1 MKTESQFRSFCLH
14 VASLPFW
21 SKLHGNLP
29 SKLSKSKAKRW
40 QWCAYG
46 PRAPG
51 YPYTCPG
58 SCNHYGV
65 MNKKIV
71 RQKNFEIILFY
82 SALFYQNQ
90 TMSLFHSDFS
100 GIPFNCLGGRGLQCA
115 FGGQCQQLF
124 WGELL
129 GAVAL
134 SPALQWGWWRHGAGN
149 KSAGKICFVS
159 KQNTENVPLLW
170 FVLNHDILLILNLKL
185 IKRECKVFV
194 FI

>member
-40 QWCAYG
+40 QWYAYW

-51 YPYTCPG
+51 YPYTCPR
-58 SCNHYGV
+58 SCNHYGI

-115 FGGQCQQLF
+115 FSGQCQQLF
-124 WGELL
+124 WGGLL

-134 SPALQWGWWRHGAGN
+134 QPWAGTILRFNPHSRVLRQDQAEATLCKWHLNAIPQIRVKVTFTFQW
-149 KSAGKICFVS
+149 
-159 KQNTENVPLLW
+159 KQPWDGCDSFLL
-170 FVLNHDILLILNLKL
+170 K
-185 IKRECKVFV
+185 E
-194 FI
+194 